1 MCDEKREQLTE
12 SSESEGK
19 NICGADCPN
28 CVGGTCV
35 LETGHP
41 SLHHCGSCGNAWET
55 LLHRSSSTGL

>member
-1 MCDEKREQLTE
+1 MGDEKSQFTD

-19 NICGADCPN
+19 SICGADCPN

-41 SLHHCGSCGNAWET
+41 GLHQCDSCGNTWET
-55 LLHRSSSTGL
+55 LLHPGSSPGI